1 MSYVLLL
8 GRTQGILLSRK
19 CALSE
24 QYPCSFSDYDVLE
37 TWTIKSSAVSALI
50 CIEFSFILLEMH
62 KIIKI

>member
-8 GRTQGILLSRK
+8 GHIQGVLLSRK

-37 TWTIKSSAVSALI
+37 A
-50 CIEFSFILLEMH
+50 
-62 KIIKI
+62 